1 VIAGFILKPVSG
13 GTQCTYMVQS
23 DLKGSIPA
31 SIVSMVSSNQPMVL
45 LNIKKHLESSNAAV
59 VKSVAIF
66 SGTKKYTYEDFQ
78 ATIGITSTGNSNS
91 SNESNPALGGS
102 SGSAASNQNSNSNNN
117 SLPSASNQPL
127 NSVTSND
134 NEAINN
140 RLVSIN
146 YYIII
151 D

>member
-1 VIAGFILKPVSG
+1 
-13 GTQCTYMVQS
+13 MVQS